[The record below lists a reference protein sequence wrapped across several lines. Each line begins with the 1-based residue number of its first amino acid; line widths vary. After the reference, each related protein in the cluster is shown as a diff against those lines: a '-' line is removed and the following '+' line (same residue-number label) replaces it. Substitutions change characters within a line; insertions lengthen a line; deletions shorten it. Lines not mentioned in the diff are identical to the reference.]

1 MPSITTPTTPL
12 DRRTRRDIDVRRVS
26 PDVFFADVAP
36 GLIERHGALVADAL
50 AALDGPPLAVEVA
63 GGAWSFVAV
72 DGALAVQEGV
82 ADGALVVTLGE
93 DAFSDWA
100 QLQQSFNGMGVAQT
114 LTFRDGT
121 IRDVSIW
128 DSLTLTLLEGWPTVV
143 EELTFLDR
151 DGDPLDLGRSFSPE
165 DDPAEVAH
173 FLREAGYLHLRG
185 WFDPAQM
192 AVIADEI
199 EQAVPAYSE
208 GDGRS
213 WWAELADGT
222 HRCVRLQEFL
232 GHSPTTAALLAGDRW
247 EQLRRTLAGEDDLIH
262 GKNIEALVKPVGVV
276 RGASDVTFHRDCH
289 LGRHPYSCSSTTI
302 GISITGSSA
311 ANGRLRVA
319 AGSHRV
325 AMPVEIAKT
334 APYLPVVAVSTE
346 PGDLT
351 VHLSCTLHE
360 AAPPVS
366 EPRMVMYA
374 GFSLAPREGD
384 LPEGSQALRE
394 LRENA
399 PKLLMKAPEP
409 TAAQAWEG
417 TNPDDGA

>member
-12 DRRTRRDIDVRRVS
+12 DRRTRRDVDLRQVA
-26 PDVFFADVAP
+26 PAVFFADVAP
-36 GLIERHGALVADAL
+36 ALVEGHGALVAEAL
-50 AALDGPPLAVEVA
+50 AALDGPPLAVEVGDA
-63 GGAWSFVAV
+63 AWSFVATE
-72 DGALAVQEGV
+72 GALAVQEGV
-82 ADGALVVTLGE
+82 ADGALVVTLTE

-199 EQAVPAYSE
+199 EQAVPAYTE

-247 EQLRRTLAGEDDLIH
+247 EQLRRTLAAEDDLIH

-399 PKLLMKAPEP
+399 PKLLMKASEP

-417 TNPDDGA
+417 TSPDDGE